1 MDLGLTISASL
12 SILSSPTHYPLF
24 IFLIIGLLCKRICVQ
39 IKDLRR
45 KERVASLFKMN
56 RLMIV
61 SCFCLCPV
69 SCLVLD
75 IANSY
80 FQATSNDP
88 EDFAKKSE
96 PMPSMSI
103 EIGKFFRLLKSFKDK
118 TLVNR
123 ILKTDDIPIYNVHRY
138 RRIRGIPNWG

>member
-1 MDLGLTISASL
+1 M
-12 SILSSPTHYPLF
+12 
-24 IFLIIGLLCKRICVQ
+24 CK

-56 RLMIV
+56 GLLIV

-75 IANSY
+75 IASSY

-88 EDFAKKSE
+88 EDFVKKSA

-103 EIGKFFRLLKSFKDK
+103 EIGKLFRLLKSFKDK
-118 TLVNR
+118 TLFNR
-123 ILKTDDIPIYNVHRY
+123 ILKTDGISIHDVHRY